1 MPEESSQRFP
11 NCGVVWF
18 GFLMIYDFIICEW
31 IESNVGQ
38 IVRHM
43 NDSYDIC
50 SVSMGAGLFRWFVSF
65 FGKSEN
71 D

>member
-1 MPEESSQRFP
+1 M
-11 NCGVVWF
+11 
-18 GFLMIYDFIICEW
+18 
-31 IESNVGQ
+31 
-38 IVRHM
+38 RHM

-50 SVSMGAGLFRWFVSF
+50 SVSIGAGLFRWFLSF